1 MKKIQAI
8 IRTSKFE
15 EVRNALHQ
23 SGIEIFTYYDV
34 KDAVFH
40 RESKGAYR
48 GTYVVDNASVPRR
61 ALEILVP
68 AEDCSEVVETI
79 RKAASTGQ
87 VGDGKIV
94 IFDVAEIVRI

>member
-8 IRTSKFE
+8 IRASKFE
-15 EVRNALHQ
+15 EVRSALHKT
-23 SGIEIFTYYDV
+23 GIEVFTYYDV

-48 GTYVVDNASVPRR
+48 GTSIVDNASVPRR
-61 ALEILVP
+61 SLEIIVP
-68 AEDCSEVVETI
+68 SEDCEEVVNSI
-79 RKAASTGQ
+79 KKAAGTGQ

-94 IFDVAEIVRI
+94 IFDVAEIVKI

>member
-8 IRTSKFE
+8 IRASKFE
-15 EVRNALHQ
+15 EVRGALHKI
-23 SGIEIFTYYDV
+23 GIEIFTYYDV

-48 GTYVVDNASVPRR
+48 GASIVDNASVPRR
-61 ALEILVP
+61 SIEIIIP
-68 AEDCSEVVETI
+68 SEDCEEVVKSI
-79 RKAASTGQ
+79 KLAASTGQ

-94 IFDVAEIVRI
+94 IFDVAELVRI